1 MWPRAKKWLVV
12 ADWTLWELVGGSV
25 SCSPRHQQPRY
36 NRRIAAKRLNQPI
49 EPMTLG
55 NMRASC
61 MRSLDV
67 SRRLDP
73 STALSA
79 SLFLFLIR
87 EIFKFKGEH

>member
-1 MWPRAKKWLVV
+1 
-12 ADWTLWELVGGSV
+12 
-25 SCSPRHQQPRY
+25 
-36 NRRIAAKRLNQPI
+36 
-49 EPMTLG
+49 MTLG